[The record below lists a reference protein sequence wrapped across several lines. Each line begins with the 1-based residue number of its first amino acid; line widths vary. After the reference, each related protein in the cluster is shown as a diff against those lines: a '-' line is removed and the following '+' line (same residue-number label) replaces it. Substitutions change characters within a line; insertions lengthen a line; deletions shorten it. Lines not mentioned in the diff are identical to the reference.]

1 MNKIQNQKTNQNKNK
16 NQISRQRTSW
26 GVKMP
31 RNCGTCTKNNR
42 NENRKTHFTIHPCT
56 YGYGQNPKTLK
67 TSHVYSIAPI
77 SLSFHQHDTGPH
89 LEIWVMGSPWIVRSE
104 RSVGVA
110 NSHLCGLISINRSL
124 SISMIIKAHFISPAY
139 LLSPAVFDFTFQ
151 ILLSLSHDLFMR
163 KRIPCLSF
171 WS

>member
-124 SISMIIKAHFISPAY
+124 SISMIISPFHFPGIFIESSRIWFYFPD
-139 LLSPAVFDFTFQ
+139 STFT
-151 ILLSLSHDLFMR
+151 ITWLIYAEKNSM
-163 KRIPCLSF
+163 P
-171 WS
+171 